1 MAFFHNRTVNLLN
14 LHYWITSVALGGGG
28 AFWSVYLLKAGLSV
42 PGVLLMS
49 AITFGLRLIL
59 RSFLLLLG
67 VRIGLRW
74 LVVIGTVLMGISF
87 PFLTPVHGVGWP
99 LVWLVIVTA
108 LADTV
113 YWPSYHAY
121 FAALGDEEH
130 RGQQLGIRE
139 AISALLGIVSPLV
152 AGWLLV
158 GFGPRVAFFTTG
170 VIQAL
175 AALPLL
181 WTPDVPIARR
191 APGAFRAALSGAM
204 LFVGDGWVSSGY
216 FIVWQLALFITL
228 GENYL
233 AYGGAL
239 AVAAMVGAVGGLV
252 LGRYIDS
259 GKGGQAVWV
268 SLGLL
273 SLVIMLRAGVQDH
286 PVLAVAANA
295 MGALVGCL
303 YVPTM
308 MTAVYN
314 QAKRSPCV
322 LRFHIAAEGGW
333 DVGVATGLGLAAA
346 VTWYG
351 GSLSLTILMALIGA
365 VFVFALLQRYYAA
378 HPLEVVDAALE
389 AGEFQTQVGEM
400 PKV

>member
-1 MAFFHNRTVNLLN
+1 
-14 LHYWITSVALGGGG
+14 
-28 AFWSVYLLKAGLSV
+28 
-42 PGVLLMS
+42 
-49 AITFGLRLIL
+49 
-59 RSFLLLLG
+59 
-67 VRIGLRW
+67 
-74 LVVIGTVLMGISF
+74 
-87 PFLTPVHGVGWP
+87 
-99 LVWLVIVTA
+99 
-108 LADTV
+108 
-113 YWPSYHAY
+113 
-121 FAALGDEEH
+121 
-130 RGQQLGIRE
+130 
-139 AISALLGIVSPLV
+139 
-152 AGWLLV
+152 
-158 GFGPRVAFFTTG
+158 
-170 VIQAL
+170 
-175 AALPLL
+175 
-181 WTPDVPIARR
+181 
-191 APGAFRAALSGAM
+191 M

>member
-49 AITFGLRLIL
+49 AITFALRLIL

-67 VRIGLRW
+67 VRVGLRW
-74 LVVIGTVLMGISF
+74 LVVIGTILMGISF
-87 PFLTPVHGVGWP
+87 PFLTPVQGVGWP
-99 LVWLVIVTA
+99 LVWLVVVTA

-158 GFGPRVAFFTTG
+158 SFGPRVAFFTTG
-170 VIQAL
+170 IIEAL

-216 FIVWQLALFITL
+216 FVVWQLALFITL
-228 GENYL
+228 GQNYL
-233 AYGGAL
+233 TYGGAL
-239 AVAAMVGAVGGLV
+239 AVAALVGAVGGLV

-259 GKGGQAVWV
+259 GRGGQAVWV

-273 SLVIMLRAGVQDH
+273 SLVILLRAGVQDH

-333 DVGVATGLGLAAA
+333 DVGVASGLSLAAA

-365 VFVFALLQRYYAA
+365 VFVFILLQRYYAA